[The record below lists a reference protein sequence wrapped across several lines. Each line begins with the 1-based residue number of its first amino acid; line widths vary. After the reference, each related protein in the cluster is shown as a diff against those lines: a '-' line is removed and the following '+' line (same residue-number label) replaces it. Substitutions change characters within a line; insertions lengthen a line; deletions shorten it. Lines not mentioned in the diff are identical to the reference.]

1 MYINDT
7 HLGFYLIAAILGLG
21 IGQLVDWMNKRL
33 PENKKIFTLDIIRK
47 YKIEF
52 KPNYILMLMTSAIYV
67 GLVYKFGI
75 QDSFIAN
82 LELIRYL
89 ILTPMLL
96 SAFVIDHK
104 HQMIPNRLNLTIFE
118 IGLLIAFFYG
128 MSNVAITIDL
138 LLGMLAGGLIFLI
151 IALIK
156 WLIYGKEAIQMND
169 IKFMAALGLYFGLAN
184 ITIIGIIGFLIG
196 AIITI
201 LLAIFKREKLSV
213 NISFGAFVVIA
224 TFITIFIP
232 FGILVNTLK
241 IIFTLGMYKA

>member
-52 KPNYILMLMTSAIYV
+52 KPNYILMLITSAIYV

-96 SAFVIDHK
+96 AAFVIDYK

-118 IGLLIAFFYG
+118 IGLVIAFLYG
-128 MSNVAITIDL
+128 MSNVAITIGL

-184 ITIIGIIGFLIG
+184 ITIIGIMGFLIG
-196 AIITI
+196 AIIAI
-201 LLAIFKREKLSV
+201 VLAIFKIKKSNR
-213 NISFGAFVVIA
+213 NIPFVVLA
-224 TFITIFIP
+224 TFITMFIP
-232 FGILVNTLK
+232 FGILVKALK
-241 IIFTLGMYKA
+241 IIFTLGMYKT

>member
-52 KPNYILMLMTSAIYV
+52 KPNYILMLITSAIYV

-89 ILTPMLL
+89 IITPMLL
-96 SAFVIDHK
+96 SAFVIDYK
-104 HQMIPNRLNLTIFE
+104 HQMISNRLNLTIFE
-118 IGLLIAFFYG
+118 IGLVIAFLYG
-128 MSNVAITIDL
+128 MSNVAITIGL

-156 WLIYGKEAIQMND
+156 WLIYGKEAIQMDD
-169 IKFMAALGLYFGLAN
+169 IKFMVALGLYFGLAN
-184 ITIIGIIGFLIG
+184 IAIIGIMGFLIG
-196 AIITI
+196 AIIAI
-201 LLAIFKREKLSV
+201 VLAIFKIKKLNR
-213 NISFGAFVVIA
+213 NIPYVVLA
-224 TFITIFIP
+224 TFITMFIP

-241 IIFTLGMYKA
+241 IIFTLGMYKT